1 MHCAV
6 LYNNS
11 EINPSSLPHISRRG
25 PESWYLSPEIFG
37 ADDWLINVTSN
48 KPDCF
53 IVSSFSGVLHFWH
66 KSVSMFT
73 VSVFRESI
81 LSMIKVL
88 LYYIMNRRFSK
99 VSLTD
104 IGYFVHKVRGLRT
117 SFSIFGWAVSNRP
130 RLIVIRVWELW
141 DGFFEFSEQC
151 TSMWRLKNSR
161 VEWALE
167 LSLRE
172 AGDCWKVWWRWWPLH
187 WSWSGQ
193 EEVCQLC
200 VRPVFALAANILPLT
215 FLLLTVP
222 PPPSKITPA
231 HSRHNIMI
239 YIRGRLN

>member
-1 MHCAV
+1 M
-6 LYNNS
+6 Y
-11 EINPSSLPHISRRG
+11 
-25 PESWYLSPEIFG
+25 
-37 ADDWLINVTSN
+37 INVHSICIWRKHLVHDKSAPLLYHEQAFQQSLSYWHWVFCSQSQGFADKLLN
-48 KPDCF
+48 
-53 IVSSFSGVLHFWH
+53 IWLSGVP
-66 KSVSMFT
+66 
-73 VSVFRESI
+73 
-81 LSMIKVL
+81 
-88 LYYIMNRRFSK
+88 
-99 VSLTD
+99 
-104 IGYFVHKVRGLRT
+104 
-117 SFSIFGWAVSNRP
+117 NRP
-130 RLIVIRVWELW
+130 WLIVIRVWELW

-239 YIRGRLN
+239 YADD